1 MCETIR
7 STVWDKT
14 AGSEPV
20 TNQDLSHPYVKLSA
34 DLIDEEVNGEG
45 ELLDSFR
52 KGDLAG
58 VIDGLGDTLKV
69 VCQMCYS
76 LGISPEEL
84 LHEVNNSNFSKF
96 ATTQYQALESVDAYT
111 DDSRYINVHAV
122 LVGDY
127 YVIKGWKV
135 GQNPDVDT
143 PKVLKAHDYKEFD
156 ASKFIKNKEVNNE

>member
-7 STVWDKT
+7 SMVWDKT
-14 AGSEPV
+14 AGNEPV
-20 TNQDLSHPYVKLSA
+20 KNQDLSHPYVKLSA
-34 DLIDEEVNGEG
+34 DLINEEVNGEG

-69 VCQMCYS
+69 VCQMCYA
-76 LGISPEEL
+76 LDINPEEL

-96 ATTQYQALESVDAYT
+96 CTTKYQALESINAYA
-111 DDSRYINVHAV
+111 DDDRYIGVHSV
-122 LVGDY
+122 LVNGF

-156 ASKFIKNKEVNNE
+156 ASKFIKNVGVE